1 MRNLGNLMKQA
12 QEMQS
17 RMESAQEKLAEI
29 EVEGASGAGLV
40 SATMTAKGEL
50 KRLRID
56 PSLADPEEIGVLEDL
71 VVAACSDAR
80 AKAEA
85 QTAEHM
91 KDVTGG
97 LPLPPGLKLF

>member
-17 RMESAQEKLAEI
+17 RMEAMQEKLAEM
-29 EVEGASGAGLV
+29 EVEGTAGAGLV
-40 SATMTAKGEL
+40 SVTMTAKGEI
-50 KRLRID
+50 KRFRIN
-56 PSLADPEEIGVLEDL
+56 PSLAGPDEIGVLEDL
-71 VVAACSDAR
+71 LVAACSGAR

-85 QTAEHM
+85 HAAEEM

-97 LPLPPGLKLF
+97 LPLPSGLKLF

>member
-1 MRNLGNLMKQA
+1 MKNLGNLMKQA

-17 RMESAQEKLAEI
+17 RMEAMQEKLAEI

-56 PSLADPEEIGVLEDL
+56 PALADPAEIGVLEDL

-85 QTAEHM
+85 LAAEQM

-97 LPLPPGLKLF
+97 LALPPGLKLF

>member
-17 RMESAQEKLAEI
+17 RMEAMQEKLAEM
-29 EVEGASGAGLV
+29 EVEGAAGAGLV
-40 SATMTAKGEL
+40 NVTMTAKGEI
-50 KRLRID
+50 KRLHID
-56 PSLADPEEIGVLEDL
+56 PSLADPDEIGVLEDL
-71 VVAACSDAR
+71 LVAACSGAR

-85 QTAEHM
+85 HAAEEM

-97 LPLPPGLKLF
+97 LPLPSGLKLF

>member
-17 RMESAQEKLAEI
+17 RMEAMQEKLAEM
-29 EVEGASGAGLV
+29 EVEGAAGAGLV
-40 SATMTAKGEL
+40 NVTMTAKGEI
-50 KRLRID
+50 KRLHID
-56 PSLADPEEIGVLEDL
+56 PSLADPDEIGVLEDL
-71 VVAACSDAR
+71 LVAACSDAR

-85 QTAEHM
+85 HAAEEM

-97 LPLPPGLKLF
+97 LPLPSGLKLF

>member
-1 MRNLGNLMKQA
+1 MKNLGNLMKQA

-17 RMESAQEKLAEI
+17 RMEAMQEKLAEI
-29 EVEGASGAGLV
+29 EVEGAAGAGLV
-40 SATMTAKGEL
+40 TATMTAKGEL
-50 KRLRID
+50 KRIRID
-56 PSLADPEEIGVLEDL
+56 PSLADPDEIGVLEDL

-80 AKAEA
+80 SKAEA
-85 QTAEHM
+85 LAAEQM

>member
-17 RMESAQEKLAEI
+17 RMEAMQEKLAEI

-40 SATMTAKGEL
+40 TATMSAKSEL
-50 KRLRID
+50 KRIRID
-56 PSLADPEEIGVLEDL
+56 PSLADPDEIGVLEDL

-85 QTAEHM
+85 LAAEQM
-91 KDVTGG
+91 KDVTCG